1 MIKLLIKF
9 SDRWFSVTMGTGVVG
24 VLLDTIPFKARW
36 LYHLAIVFFIL
47 NTIIFFAALL
57 VSILRYS
64 IWPEIW
70 GVMIQV

>member
-1 MIKLLIKF
+1 
-9 SDRWFSVTMGTGVVG
+9 MGTGVVG
-24 VLLDTIPFKARW
+24 ILLDTIPFKARW
-36 LYHLAIVFFIL
+36 LYHLSIVFFIL
-47 NTIIFFAALL
+47 NTIIFFAAFL